1 MRTVRRT
8 LPSCF
13 ALLMAAALTV
23 QAQGAAPVVPAAG
36 APRVREPIGDPR
48 STIGASE
55 TRLAA
60 DSNDVDALWLGAL
73 ALVQE
78 GRSVPLDTKNPAR
91 DSLFYRAERW
101 ARRAARLRPD
111 DADVQFALAMAI
123 GNAAL
128 TKSPR
133 ERIKS
138 ADEIWKA
145 ATRATQLD
153 PGHDGAWHVLGRW
166 HAEMLRVSSIERYFA
181 KQFLGAAV
189 FDRADWTKAAEF
201 LERARDLDSLRI
213 THRLDLAEVYV
224 DRKRWP
230 EARRELD
237 AVRVLPRREPNDTLY
252 QRQGEQLRK
261 RLKD

>member
-1 MRTVRRT
+1 MRIIHRALQGCCT
-8 LPSCF
+8 L
-13 ALLMAAALTV
+13 LLAATCVV
-23 QAQGAAPVVPAAG
+23 QAQAPAPAAAG
-36 APRVREPIGDPR
+36 AGPRVREPIGDPR
-48 STIGASE
+48 GTIRASE
-55 TRLAA
+55 TRLEA
-60 DSNDVDALWLGAL
+60 DSLDVEALWLGAL

-133 ERIKS
+133 ERVKS

-153 PGHDGAWHVLGRW
+153 PEHDGAWHVLGRW

-189 FDRADWTKAAEF
+189 FDRADWAKAAEF

-213 THRLDLAEVYV
+213 THRLDLAEVYA

-237 AVRVLPRREPNDTLY
+237 AVRTLPRREPNDTLY
-252 QRQGEQLRK
+252 QRQGEQLRR